1 MPCRLFCLRRPLAMR
16 LSMVGRGALC
26 SAMVKVAQQL
36 RGGRGTSRPKAVSH
50 GFTHEY
56 QVQVS
61 CFAAPVSTAG
71 GTGPSTTFEQPQVG
85 LYREVTASMT
95 DLRQLNSS
103 HASCGRAVHARSCEP
118 SRWERPPGSDARFG
132 SSRPPRLGPMSGAGG
147 GQTAQI
153 RPCGSAWRLDAGRA
167 VTAGSTRDLHRDRG
181 LKRGAAS
188 SRCECAVQSV

>member
-50 GFTHEY
+50 GFTHED
-56 QVQVS
+56 QVLVQVS

-95 DLRQLNSS
+95 DLRSAEQFTRVVWSRCACALV
-103 HASCGRAVHARSCEP
+103 RAIAVGAP
-118 SRWERPPGSDARFG
+118 ARFG
-132 SSRPPRLGPMSGAGG
+132 RAIRFVSASEARTDERGRWRANGANQAMWLGMAPRRRTRGHGGVYAGPASRPRVEA
-147 GQTAQI
+147 
-153 RPCGSAWRLDAGRA
+153 R
-167 VTAGSTRDLHRDRG
+167 RG
-181 LKRGAAS
+181 VF
-188 SRCECAVQSV
+188 EM